1 MSDLIIQ
8 LVGSKTND
16 IYCNILSLCVTL
28 TAIIFQILLC
38 PPHPPQLYLNSQLS
52 QGKPRGLEQVSI
64 CTQPS
69 APYLT
74 PCVCVKLNRRIMALS
89 VASQLPQSVPA
100 STAHHPPHRIPSY
113 YSQIHTPQAHFP
125 SLSPSQS

>member
-8 LVGSKTND
+8 LVGNKTND

-64 CTQPS
+64 CTQIIFKYTPLKHTSLPS
-69 APYLT
+69 PR
-74 PCVCVKLNRRIMALS
+74 PN
-89 VASQLPQSVPA
+89 PEE
-100 STAHHPPHRIPSY
+100 
-113 YSQIHTPQAHFP
+113 
-125 SLSPSQS
+125 